1 MDNALQRGV
10 VVPNEIQTYDI
21 GVHWM
26 LLQLK
31 LQQKMSFSTRWNNL
45 VMGLA
50 KLHQI
55 LAMPNNAQ
63 GQIKHGSWHSLL
75 CMNSMIQDAFTH

>member
-10 VVPNEIQTYDI
+10 AIPNEIQTYDI

-31 LQQKMSFSTRWNNL
+31 LQQKISFSTRWNNL

-50 KLHQI
+50 NLHQI
-55 LAMPNNAQ
+55 AKPMTMSFHLVENC
-63 GQIKHGSWHSLL
+63 IF
-75 CMNSMIQDAFTH
+75 C